1 MVRKTVSADPP
12 EIFNLKLARWVLGV
26 LGMLIGVVGK
36 ESLLGLILRQT
47 RAEIGSLIRSEEQA
61 PLSSPATAY
70 KYN

>member
-1 MVRKTVSADPP
+1 MIRKQVPADDP

-47 RAEIGSLIRSEEQA
+47 RAEIGSLIRSEEQV
-61 PLSSPATAY
+61 PLTSAAAAY